1 MGMIRREGMH
11 RYVNTWRIGT
21 EELSEKGNGSTAN
34 EEAFQVHNE
43 SMGYQSQT
51 LHHGEDVGGMKD
63 SYR

>member
-1 MGMIRREGMH
+1 MH

-21 EELSEKGNGSTAN
+21 EEVSEKGNGSTAN